1 MRERTSQDMQCKRAA
16 FTLIELL
23 VVIAVIA
30 ILAALLLPA
39 LSNAKASAKRTH
51 CASNLR
57 QIVLGAAIYA
67 DDHDERYPAQPADGL
82 PVRAAGGDGRNY
94 YDLLMPFVN
103 NPAVWLCPSAHEG
116 GKLMAYHM
124 NGLIIT
130 TNGLRASAVAEP
142 AHTLLIAEGG
152 HRRLFDLAYLRP
164 DHVGGY
170 LYDRPQLNHFGGGN
184 AGFVDGHVK
193 WHHDT
198 QWTSNSFRAI
208 P

>member
-1 MRERTSQDMQCKRAA
+1 MRFSRAA

-23 VVIAVIA
+23 VVIAIIA

-39 LSNAKASAKRTH
+39 LGNAKASAQRAH

-57 QIVLGAAIYA
+57 QIVLAAALYA
-67 DDHDERYPAQPADGL
+67 DENDDRYPAQLADGL
-82 PVRAAGGDGRNY
+82 PVRAVGGDGQNY
-94 YDLLMPFVN
+94 YDLLMPFAGD
-103 NPAVWLCPSAHEG
+103 PTVWLCPSCFEG
-116 GKLMAYHM
+116 GGLMAYHM

-130 TNGLRASAVAEP
+130 TNGLPATAIAEP

-152 HRRLFDLAYLRP
+152 YRRLFDRAYLRP
-164 DHVGGY
+164 DHAEGY
-170 LYDRPQLNHFGGGN
+170 LYDRPQLNHLGGGN
-184 AGFVDGHVK
+184 AGFVDGHVR
-193 WHHDT
+193 WYHDT